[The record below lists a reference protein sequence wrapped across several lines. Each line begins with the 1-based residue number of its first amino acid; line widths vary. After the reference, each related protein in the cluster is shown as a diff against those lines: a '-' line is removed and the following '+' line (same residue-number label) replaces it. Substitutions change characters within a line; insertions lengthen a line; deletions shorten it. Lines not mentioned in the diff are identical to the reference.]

1 VAIPAGR
8 RPLAVRDVVASDPWV
23 DPSSDVL
30 RWSARLL
37 RAEGVDL
44 LAATSTDLAR
54 GTPVYVE
61 ASADLVAVQR
71 RMAENHIRSVPV
83 LEGADVLGALDL
95 VELAARSELL
105 GYPPPAPA

>member
-1 VAIPAGR
+1 MPAGE

-23 DPSSDVL
+23 DPFSDVL

-37 RAEGVDL
+37 RAEGIDL
-44 LAATSTDLAR
+44 LAATATDLER

-71 RMAENHIRSVPV
+71 RMVEKHIRSVPV
-83 LEGADVLGALDL
+83 LDGPDVLGALDL

-105 GYPPPAPA
+105 SFPQAPA